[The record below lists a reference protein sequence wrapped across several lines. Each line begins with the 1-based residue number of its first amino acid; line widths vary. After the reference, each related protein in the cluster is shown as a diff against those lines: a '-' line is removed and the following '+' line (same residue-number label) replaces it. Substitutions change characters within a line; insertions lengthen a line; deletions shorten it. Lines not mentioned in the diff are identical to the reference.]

1 LWIGKEKAPGIA
13 PRGLLDDWQKL
24 VFHHSDRYSGFLAS
38 NSSRGDKSV
47 RLRHQFSAASL
58 LFVAFIAG
66 CATPA
71 ELREKG
77 PAYVL
82 TSKLSAKQ
90 VAACIASKWES
101 ASPLFGTQ
109 PVNMKIQ
116 KDGYSVALGNE
127 GTMFLVDIKEL
138 PNGGSSTAFF
148 KYRDPPLKIFEPHVA
163 NCQKE

>member
-1 LWIGKEKAPGIA
+1 MGN
-13 PRGLLDDWQKL
+13 Q
-24 VFHHSDRYSGFLAS
+24 
-38 NSSRGDKSV
+38 SV
-47 RLRHQFSAASL
+47 LQSHRVSVTSL
-58 LFVAFIAG
+58 FFVAFIGG

-77 PAYVL
+77 PVYVL
-82 TSKLSAKQ
+82 TSKLTAKQ

-127 GTMFLVDIKEL
+127 GTMFLVDVKEL
-138 PNGGSSTAFF
+138 LGPGGGSSTAFF
-148 KYRDPPLKIFEPHVA
+148 KYRDPPVKIFEPHVTS
-163 NCQKE
+163 CQTE

>member
-1 LWIGKEKAPGIA
+1 MPLSHWISIT
-13 PRGLLDDWQKL
+13 
-24 VFHHSDRYSGFLAS
+24 
-38 NSSRGDKSV
+38 
-47 RLRHQFSAASL
+47 SL
-58 LFVAFIAG
+58 FFVTAIAG
-66 CATPA
+66 CATPS

-82 TSKLSAKQ
+82 TSNISAKQ

-127 GTMFLVDIKEL
+127 GTMFLVDVKEL
-138 PNGGSSTAFF
+138 PGGGSSTAFF
-148 KYRDPPLKIFEPHVA
+148 KYRDPPVKIFEPHVKS
-163 NCQKE
+163 CQSE